1 MKQFWLAVLMAPGLL
16 CAQEMSL
23 STAVDKALAA
33 NHDLLAKTKHI
44 EFLQAEK
51 KEALTHYFPRID
63 FAGSYSRLNEP
74 IDLNLDALRGL
85 LISLQTENKLADIDL
100 QMLVSRG
107 YALTDAEK
115 TVYTSQIE
123 SALDSAIP
131 SMNIHFLDQD
141 VWRATLEFIQPIW
154 MGGKIQAL
162 NRGAD
167 LQYQEGLEEFLISQE
182 TVKEETCR
190 IYLTAKLLEDVVAVN
205 KQAEEGIA
213 GHLHQAE
220 GLYNSGL
227 IAKSQLLRA
236 KVAFSEAR
244 KNRQNA
250 EDNLKTARSVL
261 ANLVKADNPDALTL
275 TTPLPFP
282 PSASS
287 REQVKSS
294 LLAGNRTLKMLDIK
308 QELVKTKK
316 RGDLAGYLP
325 QIFAF
330 GRYELYRGD
339 LSFMDPHWAVGVGLK
354 LNVFSS
360 GEKYYKL
367 AADEKLRLEVEE
379 KKKDVEDLL
388 TRACDHLYYGA
399 SAKRNT
405 VDGFPARLEEAEENL
420 KLAESRFSSGL
431 GISLEV
437 VDANLI
443 LEKIRTEKAQAI
455 YEYDISWLKIH
466 ELSQTLDGFIK
477 ELEAVQ

>member
-1 MKQFWLAVLMAPGLL
+1 MKRFWLIAFMAPGLL

-63 FAGSYSRLNEP
+63 FAGSYTRLNSP

-107 YALTDAEK
+107 YALTDAER
-115 TVYTSQIE
+115 TVYASQIE
-123 SALDSAIP
+123 SALDSAVP

-141 VWRATLEFIQPIW
+141 VWRATLEFVQPIW

-167 LQYQEGLEEFLISQE
+167 LQYQEGVEEFLISQE

-190 IYLTAKLLEDVVAVN
+190 IYLTAKLLEDVVTVN

-213 GHLHQAE
+213 GHLKQAA

-236 KVAFSEAR
+236 KVAFSEAG
-244 KNRQNA
+244 KNRKNA
-250 EDNLKTARSVL
+250 EDNLRTARSVL
-261 ANLVKADNPDALTL
+261 ANLVKADDPDALVL
-275 TTPLPFP
+275 TMPLPFP

-316 RGDLAGYLP
+316 RGDLAAYLP

-330 GRYELYRGD
+330 GRYELYKGD

-360 GEKYYKL
+360 GEKYFKL
-367 AADEKLRLEVEE
+367 AADEKLRQEVEE

-388 TRACDHLYYGA
+388 GKASDQLYYTA
-399 SAKRNT
+399 DSRKNT
-405 VDGFPARLEEAEENL
+405 IDSFPARLEEAEENL
-420 KLAESRFSSGL
+420 KLAASRFSSGL

-443 LEKIRTEKAQAI
+443 LEKIRTERAQAI
-455 YEYDISWLKIH
+455 YEYNISWLKIH

-477 ELEAVQ
+477 ELETTR